1 MKETVLDVLMYL
13 FENYFEDEVVL
24 GANQEH
30 LKNDLVSE
38 GFTERTVDK
47 ALSWLEGLAPGEDGA
62 APMVDTGPTA
72 LRHYTRREEERLDA
86 EARGFLLFLE
96 QVALLDATRRELVID
111 QVMGLDSD
119 DVDLDQ
125 VKWVVQMVLFNHPV
139 DEDQDKA
146 WLENLVFADDSGQL
160 H

>member
-24 GANQEH
+24 GADQEH

-62 APMVDTGPTA
+62 APTVETAPTA
-72 LRHYTRREEERLDA
+72 LRHYTRGEEERLDA

-96 QVALLDATRRELVID
+96 QVNLLDATRRELVID
-111 QVMGLDSD
+111 QVMRLDSD

-139 DEDQDKA
+139 DDDQDKA

>member
-24 GANQEH
+24 GADQEH

-47 ALSWLEGLAPGEDGA
+47 ALSWLEGLAPGEDGV
-62 APMVDTGPTA
+62 APAVETAPTA

-111 QVMGLDSD
+111 QVMRLDSD